1 MLAVLSGG
9 GGGGEAVVDGRGFFP
24 VALSTSA
31 GTVQL
36 LLDDQTHCKVWKASI
51 EGMLSD
57 QKLRHAKY

>member
-1 MLAVLSGG
+1 MST
-9 GGGGEAVVDGRGFFP
+9 GGGGEAVVDGRRCFA

-36 LLDDQTHCKVWKASI
+36 LLEDQTHCKVWKAAI

-57 QKLRHAKY
+57 ANLKRAK